1 MKEPEKIQF
10 EVRLTESQRG
20 AQVAVA
26 AHVDFQVHS
35 KKWHAAAVGLGA
47 NRADAV
53 ADLANQKFPKI
64 LASAVT
70 KQIAFL
76 EETSPKASEQPEVPA
91 TGCEEETCAGKPE
104 VAQAADV
111 QSSKPR
117 KATRRSTRRRSSLT
131 ARKGTRRKPRKS
143 SKKPAGIKPAPTSA
157 SKLPF

>member
-91 TGCEEETCAGKPE
+91 TGCEEGTSAGEEPKAP
-104 VAQAADV
+104 
-111 QSSKPR
+111 SKRR
-117 KATRRSTRRRSSLT
+117 KVTRRSTRRRSSLT